1 MGGGS
6 IKSKLIRSLMPIA
19 LSSKTVLAKLVLYI
33 SGMEVGSISFLKA
46 SSV

>member
-1 MGGGS
+1 M
-6 IKSKLIRSLMPIA
+6 KSKLIKSLMPMA
-19 LSSKTVLAKLVLYI
+19 FSKRTVLARLVLWI

>member
-6 IKSKLIRSLMPIA
+6 IKSKLIKSLMPIA
-19 LSSKTVLAKLVLYI
+19 FRRSTVLARFVLYI
-33 SGMEVGSISFLKA
+33 SGIEVGSISFLKA